1 MKISIEKTEKGKR
14 KLAQK
19 RITLINT
26 HKVNC
31 FILITPE
38 DMQIKIKQ
46 NVYTKPYMQ
55 MFIVASFI
63 IAQAWKQPRCP
74 SVGEWVNKLVHP
86 GNGIL
91 VLKRNEVIKP

>member
-1 MKISIEKTEKGKR
+1 MKISIKKTEKGKR
-14 KLAQK
+14 KFAQK
-19 RITLINT
+19 QTTLVNT

-31 FILITPE
+31 FILITLE

-46 NVYTKPYMQ
+46 NVYTKPCMR

-63 IAQAWKQPRCP
+63 IAQTWKQPRCP
-74 SVGEWVNKLVHP
+74 SVGEWINKLVHP

-91 VLKRNEVIKP
+91 VLKRNE